1 MNFADNLKKYRIN
14 KGLSQKQ
21 LAQVFK
27 VSPSSITMYET
38 GQREPN
44 FTLLDQM
51 ATFFEI
57 STDVLLGRNQLS
69 NENPLNNEITSINSR
84 VNDLQLELDEIKNY
98 LSKLQ

>member
-1 MNFADNLKKYRIN
+1 MNFADNLKKHRIN

-21 LAQVFK
+21 LAEVFK

-57 STDVLLGRNQLS
+57 STDVLLGRNQLG

>member
-21 LAQVFK
+21 LAEVFK

-57 STDVLLGRNQLS
+57 STDVLLGRNQLR